1 MKLASF
7 IQSVA
12 LLAAVAATPSCSK
25 SEIGADDARLEP
37 VKSPCPTT
45 GSPMVKLTTPSGWS
59 FCIDKTAVKQKDY
72 EVWVQKTEGR
82 GPSPITIK
90 EPENCVGIAAL
101 PAARKSDDELV
112 YHTCEKSHYT
122 PAETPD
128 APVVCVGVCQ
138 ARAYCKFVG
147 KRLCARI
154 GGGVLPMPEVVTEN
168 GLSKQVVDGPEASA
182 DSELY
187 FACSQGGKTRFAWGD
202 TKPAPAERCGA
213 EGCSGEASPFDQ
225 IFGMSDG
232 PSSPEE
238 RCYLKGAS
246 CYYPASHNNGV
257 DPELR
262 DGACDYATGAQV
274 GPETGIRC
282 CADPL

>member
-154 GGGVLPMPEVVTEN
+154 GGGVLSQPKDFTIEGSE
-168 GLSKQVVDGPEASA
+168 LADGP
-182 DSELY
+182 DMSELY
-187 FACSQGGKTRFAWGD
+187 YACSQGGKTRFAWGD
-202 TKPAPAERCGA
+202 TKPAPAERCGV
-213 EGCSGEASPFDQ
+213 EGCAGEASPFDQ
-225 IFGMSDG
+225 ILGMSDG
-232 PSSPEE
+232 PGVPEE
-238 RCYLKGAS
+238 RCFEGN
-246 CYYPASHNNGV
+246 PALCLTRSAYGNGV
-257 DPELR
+257 DPERR
-262 DGACDYATGAQV
+262 DGACDVAVNRSA

>member
-72 EVWVQKTEGR
+72 EVWVKATDGR
-82 GPSPITIK
+82 SKRLSNGQYADPQS
-90 EPENCVGIAAL
+90 V
-101 PAARKSDDELV
+101 
-112 YHTCEKSHYT
+112 TCESPVSLPGFDWHEGHSTTGCT
-122 PAETPD
+122 PVTYSPEERPD

-154 GGGVLPMPEVVTEN
+154 GGGVLSQPKDFTIEGSE
-168 GLSKQVVDGPEASA
+168 LADGP
-182 DSELY
+182 DMSELY
-187 FACSQGGKTRFAWGD
+187 YACSQGGKTRFAWGD
-202 TKPAPAERCGA
+202 TKPAPAERCGV
-213 EGCSGEASPFDQ
+213 EGCAGEASPFDQ
-225 IFGMSDG
+225 ILGMSDG
-232 PSSPEE
+232 PGVPEE
-238 RCYLKGAS
+238 RCFEGN
-246 CYYPASHNNGV
+246 PALCLTRSAYGNGI
-257 DPELR
+257 DPERR
-262 DGACDYATGAQV
+262 DGACDVAVNRSA